1 VSIRKRWGNV
11 TGLLGDLHSLA
22 SVHVNYVLNGGRA
35 PLSLAIYFVC
45 AVGGGLSGI
54 AVIAGAVWL
63 AAGLWAALPACL
75 WAALPV
81 ACPAGL
87 PCRAARQG
95 RLRSVFQW
103 AFIVLFW
110 GFMILGIH
118 TTAKEAHA
126 EWGRT
131 HPGPEPTLLQRVGRW
146 ARLWALCL
154 LAAVALVAILVTLGV
169 Q

>member
-22 SVHVNYVLNGGRA
+22 SVHVNFVLNGGRA

-63 AAGLWAALPACL
+63 AACL
-75 WAALPV
+75 WAALP
-81 ACPAGL
+81 GW
-87 PCRAARQG
+87 
-95 RLRSVFQW
+95 LRSVFQW

-126 EWGRT
+126 EWRRT